1 VSDPLTYVVG
11 YVGTSQ
17 RDGGVTEH
25 AVIDGTQTKRTVGYS
40 AASLCG
46 RSARLGMRPR
56 AFDSA
61 SRTACRSCVRLIN
74 YPPQQQGATHA

>member
-11 YVGTSQ
+11 YAGASRPGATQ
-17 RDGGVTEH
+17 H

-74 YPPQQQGATHA
+74 NPPQQQGATHA